1 MTDNI
6 AESGKVPR
14 NNSIL
19 FNEHSYHY
27 PMIAIT
33 REEILCHEPQA
44 SISSDRVIAII
55 REENTILVLTFINSD
70 LK

>member
-1 MTDNI
+1 LFYNTKMTDNI

-33 REEILCHEPQA
+33 REELLCHEP
-44 SISSDRVIAII
+44 RVIHPN
-55 REENTILVLTFINSD
+55 EY
-70 LK
+70 